1 MRWEAS
7 GLGRGEVTAGVTHGG
22 HGHGQGGDLSARGEA
37 DRGGLWVHRCLVQEE
52 GRGDHAADCGAV
64 RTARLTWRRSP
75 DFKKT
80 GKRAGVLG
88 FS

>member
-1 MRWEAS
+1 MGGIRGLS
-7 GLGRGEVTAGVTHGG
+7 GGEVTAGVTHGG
-22 HGHGQGGDLSARGEA
+22 DGHGQGGDLSARGVA
-37 DRGGLWVHRCLVQEE
+37 GRGGLWVHRRLVRE
-52 GRGDHAADCGAV
+52 GGQVDHAADCGAV

-80 GKRAGVLG
+80 GKRAGVLD